1 MGMGTT
7 CAPVLS
13 ADQIYSLARN
23 AGFPSDVAIT
33 MTAVAFRESAGCPT
47 AHNPG
52 TAAVPEDS
60 YGLWQINVKANPGIM
75 AQLGL
80 SSPSQLYDPAT
91 NAAAAALLWGGN
103 NQNLNV
109 AWAINQPGYDTAY
122 QQYLPMAQQAAQDVD
137 GTSAA
142 TLSADGDTASLDPGG
157 VTSAN
162 SLNWG
167 LIAAGGLVGLFG
179 LVALTRN

>member
-13 ADQIYSLARN
+13 ADQIYSLARQ

-52 TAAVPEDS
+52 VNGSEDS
-60 YGLWQINVKANPGIM
+60 YGLWQINVKANPGIL

-80 SSPSQLYDPAT
+80 SSPSQLYNPAT

-103 NQNLNV
+103 NANLNI

-122 QQYLPMAQQAAQDVD
+122 QQFLPMAMQAAQDVD
-137 GTSAA
+137 GSGAA
-142 TLSADGDTASLDPGG
+142 TVSADADTADDSGDVL
-157 VTSAN
+157 TAS
-162 SLNWG
+162 SMNWG